1 MKKSLIKNYAKLIV
15 DVGANVKQGQDV
27 VIYASVENPEFVS
40 YLVEYSYKRKANK
53 VEVRWTDQNIDRLH
67 YKYQSLSTLSE
78 VRQWELERKKSDL
91 EHLPCHIYI
100 ESDDPNGLMGID
112 QNKLMSSSMARSKI
126 FKPIRDAMDNKYQW
140 VIAGIPS
147 LKWAKKLF
155 PNESNK
161 KAIDKLWEAILKTS
175 RAYGG
180 NPIENWKNHNENLA
194 KKTSFLNSLNLD
206 YLHYYSKNGTN
217 FKVWLHDDGLWCAGS
232 EKTLNKNIVFNPNI
246 PSEECFTSPIKGK
259 AEGIVYSS
267 KPLSYQS
274 QLIENF
280 SILFK
285 DGKAVEVHAE
295 KNEDLLMQMI
305 NYDEG
310 SAYLGECALVPFDS
324 PINNTGI
331 LFLSTLYDENAC
343 CHLALGAGFNN
354 CIKDYEKYSLDELH
368 KKGINDSSMHVDF
381 MIGTSDL
388 NIDGYTKDGKKVAIF
403 KEGNWAF

>member
-15 DVGANVKQGQDV
+15 DVGANVKKGQDV

-91 EHLPCHIYI
+91 QHLPCHIYI

-161 KAIDKLWEAILKTS
+161 KAINKLWEAILKTS

-295 KNEDLLMQMI
+295 KNEDLLKQMI

-324 PINNTGI
+324 PINNTDI

-388 NIDGYTKDGKKVAIF
+388 NIDGYTKDGKQVAIF

>member
-15 DVGANVKQGQDV
+15 DVGANVKKGQDV

-53 VEVRWTDQNIDRLH
+53 VEVRWTDQNIDKLH

-175 RAYGG
+175 RAYDG

-246 PSEECFTSPIKGK
+246 PSEECFTSPVKGK

-295 KNEDLLMQMI
+295 KNEDLLKQMI

-354 CIKDYEKYSLDELH
+354 CIKNYEKYSLDELH

>member
-91 EHLPCHIYI
+91 QHLPCHIYI

-175 RAYGG
+175 RAYDG

-285 DGKAVEVHAE
+285 NGKAVEVHAE
-295 KNEDLLMQMI
+295 KNEDLLKQMI

>member
-15 DVGANVKQGQDV
+15 DVGANVKKGQDV

-53 VEVRWTDQNIDRLH
+53 VEVRWTDQNIDKLH

-175 RAYGG
+175 RAYDG

-232 EKTLNKNIVFNPNI
+232 EETLNKNIVFNPNI
-246 PSEECFTSPIKGK
+246 PSEECFTSPVKGK

-295 KNEDLLMQMI
+295 KNEDLLKQMI

>member
-15 DVGANVKQGQDV
+15 DVGANVKKGQDV

-91 EHLPCHIYI
+91 QHLPCHIYI

-175 RAYGG
+175 RAYDG

-295 KNEDLLMQMI
+295 KNEDLLKQMI

-324 PINNTGI
+324 PINNTDI

>member
-15 DVGANVKQGQDV
+15 DAGANVKQGQDV

-91 EHLPCHIYI
+91 QHLPCHIYI

-175 RAYGG
+175 RAYDG

-285 DGKAVEVHAE
+285 NGKAVEVHAE
-295 KNEDLLMQMI
+295 KNEDLLKQMI

>member
-15 DVGANVKQGQDV
+15 DVGANVKKGQDV

-53 VEVRWTDQNIDRLH
+53 VEVRWTDQNIDKLH

-175 RAYGG
+175 RAYDG

-246 PSEECFTSPIKGK
+246 PSEECFTSPVKGK

-295 KNEDLLMQMI
+295 KNEDLLKQMI

>member
-15 DVGANVKQGQDV
+15 DVGANVKKGQDV

-91 EHLPCHIYI
+91 QHLPCHIYI

-175 RAYGG
+175 RAYDG

-295 KNEDLLMQMI
+295 KNEDLLKQMI

>member
-15 DVGANVKQGQDV
+15 DVGANVKKGQDV

-53 VEVRWTDQNIDRLH
+53 VEVRWTDQNIDKLH

-175 RAYGG
+175 RAYDG

-246 PSEECFTSPIKGK
+246 PSEECFTSPVKGK

-295 KNEDLLMQMI
+295 KNEDFLKQMI

>member
-15 DVGANVKQGQDV
+15 DVGANVKKGQDV

-53 VEVRWTDQNIDRLH
+53 VEVRWTDQNIDKLH

-91 EHLPCHIYI
+91 QHLPCHIYI

-175 RAYGG
+175 RAYDG

-232 EKTLNKNIVFNPNI
+232 EETLNKNIVFNPNI
-246 PSEECFTSPIKGK
+246 PSEECFTSPVKGK

-295 KNEDLLMQMI
+295 KNEDLLKQMI

>member
-15 DVGANVKQGQDV
+15 DVGANVKKGQDV

-53 VEVRWTDQNIDRLH
+53 VEVRWTDQNIDKLH

-91 EHLPCHIYI
+91 QHLPCHIYI

-175 RAYGG
+175 RAYDG

-217 FKVWLHDDGLWCAGS
+217 FKVWLHADGLWCAGS

-246 PSEECFTSPIKGK
+246 PSEECFTSPVKGK

-295 KNEDLLMQMI
+295 KNEDLLKQMI